1 MKRAPLPET
10 GEVALSSTLTSL
22 YRSGLP
28 RAFLGVSV
36 LLVLGAVLTR
46 DPSLL
51 AFALAPV
58 LVAAALYFPFRRVR
72 YVLVK
77 GGTLYV
83 EHSGT
88 LISLPLSDIEDIDIR
103 RGIRSPI
110 AFIYLRRPAVVGS
123 IVMFIPV
130 GFNFLDRNPLLTA
143 VLARAQAT
151 AASQTAAPPTKT

>member
-1 MKRAPLPET
+1 MKRAQLPET

-28 RAFLGVSV
+28 LAFLGVSV
-36 LLVLGAVLTR
+36 LLVLGAALTR

-58 LVAAALYFPFRRVR
+58 LLAAALYFPFRRVR

-77 GGTLYV
+77 GDTLYV

-88 LISLPLSDIEDIDIR
+88 MICLPLSDIEHIDIR
-103 RGIRSPI
+103 RGVRPPI
-110 AFIYLRRPAVVGS
+110 AFIYLRRPAIVGS
-123 IVMFIPV
+123 MVMFIPV
-130 GFNFLDRNPLLTA
+130 GFNFSGRNPLLAA
-143 VLARAQAT
+143 VLSRALAT
-151 AASQTAAPPTKT
+151 AASQAAAPPTKT